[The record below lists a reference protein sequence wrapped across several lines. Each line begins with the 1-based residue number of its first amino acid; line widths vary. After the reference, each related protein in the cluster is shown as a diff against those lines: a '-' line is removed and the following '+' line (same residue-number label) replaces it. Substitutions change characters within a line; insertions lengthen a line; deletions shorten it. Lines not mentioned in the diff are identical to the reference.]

1 MKNDDKNFQKELEHL
16 TDTLPLALNN
26 KLNYAP
32 DKLSTIKEYKDV
44 EKFKV
49 DLEHLINKHSIEN
62 GSNTPDFIIAE
73 YLINCLL
80 NYNDIIRA
88 REEYYKK

>member
-1 MKNDDKNFQKELEHL
+1 MKNDDKNLQKESV
-16 TDTLPLALNN
+16 DLND
-26 KLNYAP
+26 KLNYTS
-32 DKLSTIKEYKDV
+32 DNLSTIKEYKNV

-49 DLEHLINKHSIEN
+49 ELEHLINKHSIEN